1 MFVLLFAKLLGLSFM
16 MWGINM
22 VGYTISFFL
31 GMIVCVL
38 LLAWSNRHDDD
49 SEGGAA

>member
-1 MFVLLFAKLLGLSFM
+1 M
-16 MWGINM
+16 
-22 VGYTISFFL
+22 ISNFICFFL

-49 SEGGAA
+49 GEGGTT